1 MAHSWQRGCNPLF
14 YEGPTLY
21 YIHITPYITPYI
33 TYITP
38 FLKFV
43 HPPHPY
49 CCLRPLPQLLFR
61 LSSFFGYMVD
71 PNTFDVLLYLILLW
85 IYTCQALVH
94 FKTKRPSYILKKFGK
109 KNFLWQ
115 KVWKRILAK
124 NLGFILI
131 FLNIF

>member
-21 YIHITPYITPYI
+21 YINIAPYI

-71 PNTFDVLLYLILLW
+71 PNTFDVLLYLMLLW

-109 KNFLWQ
+109 NF
-115 KVWKRILAK
+115 I
-124 NLGFILI
+124 FILI